1 MFKDAP
7 NLATF
12 FISFS
17 VFWSKILSQINVK
30 LNVVQIV
37 TIMIKRAQETIG
49 CTTKLPTYYATKFI
63 YLDRLHWVLGR
74 YLHARTPP
82 ISRLSYVGFLLLS
95 DWCRWLLHPIL
106 CPIYRRSTSR
116 YIYSFD
122 KLSQPC
128 LILKNPRLSFWDFSI
143 VWGQN
148 YKTIFAVIEP
158 PWN

>member
-1 MFKDAP
+1 MTLDRLSMFKDAP

-63 YLDRLHWVLGR
+63 YLDHLHWVLGR

-82 ISRLSYVGFLLLS
+82 ISRLSYVGFILLS

-106 CPIYRRSTSR
+106 EEAHLATFILLINSLNLVWSWKIRGWVFETFPSCGARTI
-116 YIYSFD
+116 
-122 KLSQPC
+122 KLF
-128 LILKNPRLSFWDFSI
+128 LL
-143 VWGQN
+143 
-148 YKTIFAVIEP
+148 
-158 PWN
+158 